1 MTLEQVLSLVRQLP
15 RDDRFALLEELRANE
30 RPALF
35 DGVATHIFEVKA
47 GTCREIRSRR
57 KEFAVL

>member
-1 MTLEQVLSLVRQLP
+1 MRQLP